1 MTELLKLQLIETLIA
16 IVVFA
21 LMRYITQNFI
31 NNTLKNTSIQRGR
44 RKFVV
49 KLINILSAL
58 TLFIVI
64 GAIWG
69 LNQDKIALFLGSI
82 LAVLGVAFF
91 AQWSLLSNITA
102 GLILFFH
109 HPVKIGDR
117 IKILDK
123 DAAIE
128 GEILDMSYF
137 FVHIRTANNEV
148 VLIPNSLLLQK
159 SVAVNE

>member
-1 MTELLKLQLIETLIA
+1 MDAYKLQIIETIIALIA
-16 IVVFA
+16 FA
-21 LMRYITQNFI
+21 LMRYLTQTVI
-31 NNTLKNTSIQRGR
+31 NNTLKNTSIQKGR

-49 KLINILSAL
+49 KLINLISGISLL
-58 TLFIVI
+58 IIV

-69 LNQDKIALFLGSI
+69 LNQNKIALFLGSV

-109 HPVKIGDR
+109 HPAKIGDR

-123 DAAIE
+123 DFPID
-128 GEILDMSYF
+128 GEIMDMSYF
-137 FVHIRTANNEV
+137 FVKIKTVDNEI
-148 VLIPNSLLLQK
+148 VLIPNSILLQK
-159 SVAVNE
+159 SVSLIY

>member
-1 MTELLKLQLIETLIA
+1 MEAYKLQIVETLIA
-16 IVVFA
+16 LLVFA
-21 LMRYITQNFI
+21 LMRYVTQNFI

-58 TLFIVI
+58 TLIIVI

-109 HPVKIGDR
+109 HPAKIGDR

-123 DAAIE
+123 DFPID

-137 FVHIRTANNEV
+137 FIKVRNTNNEV
-148 VLIPNSLLLQK
+148 VLIPNSLMLQK
-159 SVAVNE
+159 SVVVNE

>member
-1 MTELLKLQLIETLIA
+1 MEAYKLQIIETIIALIA
-16 IVVFA
+16 FA
-21 LMRYITQNFI
+21 LMRYLTQTVI
-31 NNTLKNTSIQRGR
+31 NNTLKNTSIQKGR

-49 KLINILSAL
+49 KLINLISGISLL
-58 TLFIVI
+58 IIV

-69 LNQDKIALFLGSI
+69 LNQNKIALFLGSI

-109 HPVKIGDR
+109 HPAKIGDR

-123 DAAIE
+123 DFPFD
-128 GEILDMSYF
+128 GEIMDMSYF
-137 FVHIRTANNEV
+137 FVKIKTVDNEI

>member
-1 MTELLKLQLIETLIA
+1 MEAYKLQIIETIVALIA
-16 IVVFA
+16 FT
-21 LMRYITQNFI
+21 LMRYLTQTFI
-31 NNTLKNTSIQRGR
+31 NNTLKNTSIQKGR

-49 KLINILSAL
+49 KLINLISGVSILIIL
-58 TLFIVI
+58 

-69 LNQDKIALFLGSI
+69 LNQNKIALFLGSI

-109 HPVKIGDR
+109 HPAKIGDR

-123 DAAIE
+123 DYPID
-128 GEILDMSYF
+128 GEIMDMSYF
-137 FVHIRTANNEV
+137 FVKIKTVDNEFI
-148 VLIPNSLLLQK
+148 LIPNSLLLQK
-159 SVAVNE
+159 SVAVN